1 MKKILLTSTGFENK
15 NIEKKFIEL
24 LDKDVK
30 DAKVLFVI
38 TAAIDIEAVMI
49 LSKCADD
56 LLNCGILR
64 ENITV
69 YNMHEKIDNI
79 DEYDAMY
86 VCGGSTRYLLNRMNE
101 INFKDTLN
109 KFINNSGIYIGVSA
123 GTVAVSGTYENGI
136 RLILNKIDVH
146 CECGSDNGKIINND
160 DICLTDNQAIYIN
173 DKEAVIFE

>member
-30 DAKVLFVI
+30 DAKVIFVI
-38 TAAIDIEAVMI
+38 TAAIDIEAVII

-79 DEYDAMY
+79 EEYDAMY
-86 VCGGSTRYLLNRMNE
+86 VCGGSTRYLIKRMNE

-109 KFINNSGIYIGVSA
+109 QFINNSGIYIGVSA

-136 RLILNKIDVH
+136 RLISNKIDVH
-146 CECGSDNGKIINND
+146 CEYGNENGKIINND
-160 DICLTDNQAIYIN
+160 KINLTDSQAIYIN
-173 DKEAVIFE
+173 DKEAIIFE